1 MKSILKAGDT
11 PADIEATINL
21 ITLLDNNL
29 DMIVKAFKNVLE
41 PIVVSKFEETRKE
54 KEDWESGAVIKQY
67 TDKLKASSQPD
78 WKRLAL
84 WIEQNWTKFD
94 EIEKT
99 TAMNQYLVPTS
110 RGEDYVHKDELD
122 APRHWN
128 DFVQN
133 NGAEVWNY
141 RWKGASIK
149 DVMPYTETPQ
159 TTYSKVVQENK
170 IIKVRL
176 IRKAT

>member
-1 MKSILKAGDT
+1 MKF
-11 PADIEATINL
+11 TINL

-41 PIVVSKFEETRKE
+41 PIVIEKTEIARKE
-54 KEDWESGAVIKQY
+54 KKDWESGAVIKQY

-110 RGEDYVHKDELD
+110 QGEDYIHKDELSH
-122 APRHWN
+122 PRHGGMT
-128 DFVQN
+128 FVQR
-133 NGAEVWNY
+133 NGADISY
-141 RWKGASIK
+141 RWKGAS
-149 DVMPYTETPQ
+149 MNGRYA
-159 TTYSKVVQENK
+159 
-170 IIKVRL
+170 L
-176 IRKAT
+176 H